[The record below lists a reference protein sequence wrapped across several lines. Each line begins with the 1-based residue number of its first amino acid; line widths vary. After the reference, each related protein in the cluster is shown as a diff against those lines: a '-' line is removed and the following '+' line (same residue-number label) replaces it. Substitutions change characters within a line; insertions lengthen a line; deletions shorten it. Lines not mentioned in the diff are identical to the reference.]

1 MVDKFKRRLAREES
15 GFTLI
20 ELLVVLIIIGILLA
34 IAIPSYLSFTGRAH
48 KTAAQSNV
56 RNALPSIQ
64 AYQADNNGT
73 AGDADND
80 PLTAGYNAMTYE
92 ILKNGVPASTINPNG
107 YDSALSAETYIAG
120 DGGVH
125 GDYTGWDTSAFAPT
139 FGTYCVYSVDG
150 DWVAW
155 KSVSVVAGLTVVGA
169 LKGEQLDSN
178 ATMPLDI
185 CTA

>member
-1 MVDKFKRRLAREES
+1 MVDKLKTRLAREES

-73 AGDADND
+73 LHDADD
-80 PLTAGYNAMTYE
+80 DATTAGYTGMTYD
-92 ILKNGVPASTINPNG
+92 ILKNGISTSTINPHG
-107 YDSALSAETYIAG
+107 YDSALSNETYIAG
-120 DGGVH
+120 DGR
-125 GDYTGWDTSAFAPT
+125 DYSTWDTSTLTPT

-155 KSVSVVAGLTVVGA
+155 KAVTVDTGGNTVVGD
-169 LKGEQLDSN
+169 LHGEQLDAN
-178 ATMPLDI
+178 ATQPTDL
-185 CTA
+185 CT